1 MLSDGMRGVRESLPA
16 VCYNLRA
23 ILGRVYNLR
32 VFGASNAEVNGVA
45 GVPPWL
51 PNVLVISIQM
61 RPQMKHV
68 KRSRLKGGSH
78 VVHYNYSRG
87 ATIRRH
93 MSRRDPASSTSLF
106 PTTIF
111 IRLYLIKV
119 SN

>member
-1 MLSDGMRGVRESLPA
+1 MVRGVRESLPA
-16 VCYNLRA
+16 VCYKMRA

-93 MSRRDPASSTSLF
+93 CHESQGSCKQHLSISYDD
-106 PTTIF
+106 
-111 IRLYLIKV
+111 LYQII
-119 SN
+119 SY